1 MSSVKA
7 SPSPRH
13 IIHVQNGGQWRHTA
27 EAPSRGRWWIQFLQ
41 IDDNESKQILINYM
55 KIVYTFAGK

>member
-1 MSSVKA
+1 MA
-7 SPSPRH
+7 D
-13 IIHVQNGGQWRHTA
+13 TA